1 MQTFIAPWRDGELQ
15 SFLNRKYCY
24 TEKKETVSTK
34 LNPTG
39 VLHTFLDRVH
49 FHMQPLFLAVIKN
62 ILVPPALHFV
72 RCCIFDGYIIE

>member
-1 MQTFIAPWRDGELQ
+1 MENIVIQ
-15 SFLNRKYCY
+15 K
-24 TEKKETVSTK
+24 KKETVSTK
-34 LNPTG
+34 LNPNG

-62 ILVPPALHFV
+62 ILVQPALHIE